1 MLICTVLSKTEAIVL
16 TSGHLEPAAPPLLG
30 ARPDRP
36 APPLFKKSAIEKL
49 SSEKCRSS
57 PTRKIKD
64 DGAPASRGRAP
75 WLAGASRGPGEA
87 QGRGRS
93 RRGRLCSSGDGGVS
107 GKMNR
112 AKGKVIMPAR
122 GATRRGPNSVRSF
135 AGASRSLTEKKRGES
150 LTARRV
156 FSDGAMT

>member
-1 MLICTVLSKTEAIVL
+1 MLICTILSKTEAIVL

-64 DGAPASRGRAP
+64 DGAPAMEKSRS
-75 WLAGASRGPGEA
+75 GAVACGSFTGPRRGS
-87 QGRGRS
+87 RS
-93 RRGRLCSSGDGGVS
+93 R
-107 GKMNR
+107 K
-112 AKGKVIMPAR
+112 KP
-122 GATRRGPNSVRSF
+122 TRTTVQF
-135 AGASRSLTEKKRGES
+135 W
-150 LTARRV
+150 
-156 FSDGAMT
+156 